1 MLNPIHLETLQAVMR
16 TGSFADAARRLG
28 YTGSAVSQQIA
39 TLERQTGAKLFE
51 RDAHGVRP
59 TPAAEFIAARAPA
72 ALGTLR
78 ALEDDIALLV
88 RGATGSLRL
97 GSFPTFNERL
107 MPAALARF
115 AAACPGV
122 DLHLEEGEPGE
133 LIPMLRA
140 HDLDVAVIYHY
151 GRTPRRWPRDMPVE
165 SLLREDLLLLAP
177 PHLEITSPADTATI
191 AGLRD
196 ETWIA
201 PQAGTAGATTLLRL
215 CADAGFEPNISFRSN
230 NYAVIHGLVAAG
242 FGVAIAPALGCRP
255 TPGVATTTLVGD
267 GVLREVV
274 MLRAPGTADATWA
287 SVAEALRAAAGE
299 LCGSTTGLSVADPHP
314 SHAG

>member
-1 MLNPIHLETLQAVMR
+1 MLNPIHLETLQAVMH

-39 TLERQTGAKLFE
+39 TLERQIGTKLFE

-59 TPAAEFIAARAPA
+59 TTAAEFIAGRALA

-78 ALEDDIALLV
+78 ALENDIALLV
-88 RGATGSLRL
+88 RGATGRLRL
-97 GSFPTFNERL
+97 GSFPTCNERL

-115 AAACPGV
+115 STGCPGV

-140 HDLDVAVIYHY
+140 HDLDVAVVYHY

-165 SLLREDLLLLAP
+165 PLLREDLLLLSP
-177 PHLEITSPADTATI
+177 PHLEITSPADTATL
-191 AGLRD
+191 AELRD

-201 PQAGTAGATTLLRL
+201 PQTGTAGATTLLRL

-242 FGVAIAPALGCRP
+242 FGLAIAPALGCRP
-255 TPGVATTTLVGD
+255 TPGVATTEIVGD
-267 GVLREVV
+267 GVVREVV
-274 MLRAPGTADATWA
+274 MLRAPGTADAMWA
-287 SVAEALRAAAGE
+287 SLVGSLRASAGE
-299 LCGSTTGLSVADPHP
+299 LCESTTGLALS
-314 SHAG
+314 GGGRR